1 MNAPD
6 ARSFNDEHVE
16 QARPLLQHPA
26 ELRLGLPALS
36 SEQELDSTAHPPP
49 PTAPHYRYTPGFPP
63 AAPDPVSPATTP
75 TLSEPDLGGP
85 GGVFGPPAVAPSYG
99 PPVIVEGPYRRVPDF
114 PPPVDSYQQPAW
126 EASLNAAM
134 LTDFRDE
141 LARLDGVITPGV
153 DNTPFIHYAVEAL
166 TRDRD
171 TGYSTA
177 APSGTSSLGPVFG
190 SGQQQQPQQYQQHP
204 PRSYQSEPAQ
214 QRPPVAVPAPAHP
227 PAAHPPAETALPDP
241 PLQQPLRPFI
251 PGPRESAQSLADTL
265 LKKGSR
271 PPQPHEWRPV
281 ETDELLARAPE
292 LPPLSFRP
300 WPLRPPALFGFMA
313 LCVLLIAALI
323 LSAVYSQ
330 LHHGLL
336 AWATLYGGRYFLFR
350 IFPSLIGAVVLLYAQ
365 YIAKTMFRILP
376 FVRLASSVP
385 EEREGALFQEL
396 YPSFLWPHLVG
407 PWNVW
412 VPTLVTWLMN
422 FTIPLQ
428 SSVFTVI
435 LVDQT
440 WTWATVQGVAWTL
453 VALYLALLVST
464 VIVWRYWATLE
475 STGLIWDPR
484 SLADIAALVSE
495 TNTAGDYRMTQLAR
509 TRDGIR
515 FALRRRVGDRLCY
528 WTWKDGRHGFWHTL
542 GSPMDEANLIPIP
555 DLASGQPMQRHDE
568 KQTGGL
574 FGTDPDENHD
584 IEASR
589 TSTPARHRY
598 LPWCLRSSQLLWFT
612 VTAFILLL
620 AIFIVSFLPS
630 TRIAKGFPPDL
641 KADPQPGAFSSAD
654 FLYSFL
660 PSLLGTLVFLA
671 FQPLDTHLR
680 VLQPWAA
687 LSQPRG
693 APAHRSILADYAA
706 CAPIQCTLHALRNR
720 HWRVAVLSLLSTLF
734 VLIPVLAGG
743 AFMALTNTSSSSEST
758 QSYGE
763 VLIYPNTPAYA
774 ILLALLLLY
783 LGALASLLP
792 ARANL
797 RMPHAVT
804 CLAEIVGYLV
814 AADLRD
820 EPAFKRCVSRDEM
833 VGKMGLAGAGGGRA
847 QGESWWV
854 FSGGSG
860 PGNVGGEAAA
870 TGGAGEELAVRRVKR
885 FTEKRRVRKS
895 QIRRVALL

>member
-26 ELRLGLPALS
+26 ELRL
-36 SEQELDSTAHPPP
+36 
-49 PTAPHYRYTPGFPP
+49 
-63 AAPDPVSPATTP
+63 ATTP

-620 AIFIVSFLPS
+620 AIFI
-630 TRIAKGFPPDL
+630 
-641 KADPQPGAFSSAD
+641 
-654 FLYSFL
+654 
-660 PSLLGTLVFLA
+660 
-671 FQPLDTHLR
+671 PLDTHLR